1 MPATPTVFRRR
12 PRACCPPVLSE
23 EARSSKCTWPTVG
36 SREPACDSVTRR
48 VRSTCTVPRP
58 PAPAHRMQVVFRC
71 RGQPIDGGAGMR
83 RAKERPIFD

>member
-48 VRSTCTVPRP
+48 VRST
-58 PAPAHRMQVVFRC
+58 
-71 RGQPIDGGAGMR
+71 
-83 RAKERPIFD
+83 